1 LTSLEEQHLRE
12 RLSPDFFQKR
22 LERQAGKRAKLQHQG
37 EGVFRLERLVPFDA
51 LLSGVFGILG
61 IRELLRRR
69 FLDVQVVR
77 QEWRLRSLPAAFE
90 GFRLLQLS
98 DLHCDLDVELTP
110 AVENLVQSTPHDAA
124 VLTGDFRNGM
134 DGDHGPCLREVARI
148 CAALAPVRFGILGN
162 HDFLE
167 MVPELE
173 KIGLPVLLNESAA
186 LERDGARLWISGIDD
201 PHFYKTHDIA
211 KARAGIPSN
220 ECAILLS
227 HSPETFAEAADAGF
241 QLMLS
246 GHTHGGQICL
256 PGGHPIVVPCRVPRK
271 FISGRWEHFGLQG
284 YTSRGTGG
292 CGIAARW
299 NCPPE
304 ITLHIF
310 RAA

>member
-1 LTSLEEQHLRE
+1 LTSIEEQHLHE
-12 RLSPDFFQKR
+12 RLGAGFFQKR
-22 LERQAGKRAKLQHQG
+22 LECQAGKRAKLQHQG

-51 LLSGVFGILG
+51 LLGRVFGMLG
-61 IRELLRRR
+61 IRESLRRR

-77 QEWRLRSLPAAFE
+77 QEWRLRWLPTAFD
-90 GFRLLQLS
+90 GFRVLQLS

-110 AVENLVQSTPHDAA
+110 IIETLVRLTPHDAA

-134 DGDHGPCLREVARI
+134 DGDHGPCLHEIARI
-148 CAALAPVRFGILGN
+148 CSALAPTRFAILGN

-173 KIGLPVLLNESAA
+173 KMGLPTLLNESAA
-186 LERDGARLWISGIDD
+186 LDRDGARIWFSGIDD
-201 PHFYKTHDIA
+201 PHFYKTHDLA
-211 KARAGIPSN
+211 KARTGIPLT

-241 QLMLS
+241 QLLLS

-256 PGGHPIVVPCRVPRK
+256 PGGYPIVVPCRVPRQ
-271 FISGRWEHFGLQG
+271 FISGRWAYSALQG

-304 ITLHIF
+304 ITLHIL
-310 RAA
+310 RTA